1 MYSLKLYFD
10 ILAPNAKMDYID
22 SQHSICYV
30 LKGSAVI
37 NGETVA
43 EDGCLYCQD
52 YVDAAAC
59 AQGAVIWRW
68 ELERTAKFANVGKG
82 EGVDSILKMA
92 RPVGMFKLVPTS
104 RWMFRL
110 DCIYNCEGC
119 TGLHSH
125 PGSGIH
131 AMVSGHMKVESN
143 VGETSDNNGCGAVWY
158 EEGAYPV
165 VSTVEEGSVA
175 QFMRCMV
182 MPAEY
187 MTCTSESPNWIE
199 GTKSVKSD
207 WKGYFQ
213 KVVTLR

>member
-10 ILAPNAKMDYID
+10 TLDPLAKMDPIY
-22 SQHSICYV
+22 SQHSICYI
-30 LKGSAVI
+30 LNGSAVI
-37 NGETVA
+37 NSKKLTADE
-43 EDGCLYCQD
+43 CHYCQD
-52 YVDAAAC
+52 LVDISAGE
-59 AQGAVIWRW
+59 QGAVIWRW
-68 ELERTAKFANVGKG
+68 ELERTDHAIHIGTG
-82 EGVDSILKMA
+82 IGVNSILKMA
-92 RPVGMFKLVPTS
+92 RPIGMFQMVPTG

-125 PGSGIH
+125 PGSGIR

-143 VGETSDNNGCGAVWY
+143 VGETSDNDGCGAVWY

-165 VSTVEEGSVA
+165 ISTVADGSIA
-175 QFMRCMV
+175 RFMRCMI

-199 GTKSVKSD
+199 GSKSVKSD

>member
-10 ILAPNAKMDYID
+10 TLAPMAVMDYIAA
-22 SQHSICYV
+22 QHSICYV
-30 LKGSAVI
+30 LSGSAVV
-37 NGETVA
+37 NGSKLTSDE
-43 EDGCLYCQD
+43 CRYCQD
-52 YVDAAAC
+52 YVNISTGPD
-59 AQGAVIWRW
+59 GAVIWRW
-68 ELERTAKFANVGKG
+68 ELERTEAAPNTGTGV
-82 EGVDSILKMA
+82 GVDSILKMA
-92 RPVGMFKLVPTS
+92 RPIGMFAMVPTG

-125 PGSGIH
+125 PGSGIRS
-131 AMVSGHMKVESN
+131 MVSGHMKVESN

-165 VSTVEEGSVA
+165 VSTVAEGSVA
-175 QFMRCMV
+175 RFMRCMI

-187 MTCTSESPNWIE
+187 MACVSESPNWIE
-199 GTKSVKSD
+199 GAKSVKSD

-213 KVVTLR
+213 KVITLR